1 MVTAGPKRDS
11 TSKVLPPW
19 LKFEVAS
26 VRWPWLGDACLPDR
40 DPVPAS
46 LFDRTFPE
54 CLAALTM
61 WWQYRGRPS
70 YVSATSL
77 QQYNMVYCDCL
88 EALAPGAATGL
99 RLQA

>member
-19 LKFEVAS
+19 LRLGEACVL
-26 VRWPWLGDACLPDR
+26 WPWLGDACLPER
-40 DPVPAS
+40 EPVPAS
-46 LFDRTFPE
+46 PPDRTFPV

-61 WWQYRGRPS
+61 LWQYRGRPS
-70 YVSATSL
+70 YVSAPSF
-77 QQYNMVYCDCL
+77 QQYSMVCGDCL
-88 EALAPGAATGL
+88 EALALGAATGL